1 MNKVPRPQKYKNAR
15 KGEGKR
21 FCQFCKREDGLISK
35 YGLQI
40 CRECFRE
47 RAERLGF
54 KKYG

>member
-1 MNKVPRPQKYKNAR
+1 MNKVPRPKVYKIPR
-15 KGEGKR
+15 KGEGDK
-21 FCQFCKREDGLISK
+21 FCQFCGREDGLIRK

-47 RAERLGF
+47 RAARMGF